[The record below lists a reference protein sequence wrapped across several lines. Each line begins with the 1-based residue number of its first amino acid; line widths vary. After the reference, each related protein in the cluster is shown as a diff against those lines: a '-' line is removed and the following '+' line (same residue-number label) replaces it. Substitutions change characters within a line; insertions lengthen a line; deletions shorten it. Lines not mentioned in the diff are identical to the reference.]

1 MRLIRVSG
9 ESMSPTLR
17 DGDIILVKRI
27 KPRSLRPGYIYVIQH
42 SDLGQI
48 IKRLDDF
55 QDNRCLFSG
64 DNPNSTPSA
73 VIAPVDKHRVQE
85 RALLR
90 IGPRGIHLL

>member
-27 KPRSLRPGYIYVIQH
+27 KLRSLRPGFIYIIQH

-48 IKRLDDF
+48 IKRLDGF
-55 QDNRCLFSG
+55 QDKRCLFSG
-64 DNPNSTPSA
+64 DNPNSTPRA

-90 IGPRGIHLL
+90 IGAQGIHLL